1 MGLHWLD
8 IASPELNGAEFR
20 YTLFYGSWDGRIIF
34 DEPMITKALLESR
47 ETVDV
52 TLPPAARYAS
62 EGVVIG
68 YWYWLL
74 VIETLGRL
82 WASRG
87 FKQPITNPSNQ

>member
-34 DEPMITKALLESR
+34 DEPMITKALLE
-47 ETVDV
+47 
-52 TLPPAARYAS
+52 
-62 EGVVIG
+62 
-68 YWYWLL
+68 
-74 VIETLGRL
+74 L